1 MVHHTRPA
9 GPEAGNVISRPVVFG
24 WKLQGFLDNF
34 PWPIPWDD
42 WYIYR
47 IYRNMKTIEKI
58 NHSIFTYMKTI
69 EKINHIWYIYRNMK
83 TIEKI
88 NHSIFTVTWKPLKKS
103 TTVYLS

>member
-1 MVHHTRPA
+1 
-9 GPEAGNVISRPVVFG
+9 
-24 WKLQGFLDNF
+24 
-34 PWPIPWDD
+34 
-42 WYIYR
+42 
-47 IYRNMKTIEKI
+47 MKTIEKI

-88 NHSIFTVTWKPLKKS
+88 NHSIFIVTWKPLKKS